1 MFCRGH
7 TFTIK
12 GGDYMNYERT
22 HPWIK
27 YSLDLNR
34 AQPNVFWF
42 KLGEIK
48 SKCVHIA
55 QAPLLPSVAKY
66 IHRVY
71 LAKGVIGTTAIEG
84 NTLTMDDAL
93 QVIDGKDLA
102 LPQSK
107 DYLRLE
113 ITNVIDASN
122 DLLNSVVINQKSLD
136 ISVKQIKHFNA
147 QILKDIELD
156 KDVFPGEIRTHKV
169 VVGNYRP
176 PEAEDCEY
184 LLNKLCDWLKNPDFS
199 LGKGEEIA
207 TGVLRAI
214 VAHLYIAWIHPF
226 GDGNGRT
233 ARLLELAILL
243 SAGVPSAAAHLLSN
257 YYNETRELYYRALEK
272 ASRDKEK
279 GVFYFIEYALVGLT
293 EQLVSQLE
301 DIQKQQMQIVW
312 INFIHKSFSGKKSVV
327 FDRQKL
333 LILDLAELREY
344 KPITKGDIRVV
355 SKRIEQLYREK
366 TDKTIARDLNALKE
380 RKLLTEIEKGTYV
393 MNMKEHLLTMIPPSI
408 QDIPFPL

>member
-1 MFCRGH
+1 
-7 TFTIK
+7 
-12 GGDYMNYERT
+12 MNHEKT

-27 YSLDLNR
+27 FRLDLNH
-34 AQPNVFWF
+34 AQPNVFWL

-55 QAPLLPSVAKY
+55 QAPLLPTVAKY
-66 IHRVY
+66 IHRIY

-84 NTLTMDDAL
+84 NTLTTDDAL

-122 DLLNSVVINQKSLD
+122 DLLNSVVLKQKSLD
-136 ISVKQIKHFNA
+136 ISVDLIKSFNA
-147 QILKDIELD
+147 HILKDID
-156 KDVFPGEIRTHKV
+156 VGKDVIPGEIRTHQV
-169 VVGNYRP
+169 VVGNYKP
-176 PEAEDCEY
+176 PEAGDCEY
-184 LLNKLCDWLKNPDFS
+184 LLNKLCDWLKDSDFS

-207 TGVLRAI
+207 TGVLKAI

-257 YYNETRELYYRALEK
+257 YYNETRERYYRALEN
-272 ASRDKEK
+272 ASRDREK
-279 GVFYFIEYALVGLT
+279 GEFNFIEYALVGLT

-301 DIQKQQMQIVW
+301 DIQQQQMQIVW
-312 INFIHKSFSGKKSVV
+312 INFIHKSFSGKKSIAL
-327 FDRQKL
+327 DRQKL
-333 LILDLAELREY
+333 LILDLAESGKYE
-344 KPITKGDIRVV
+344 PITKGEVRVV

-380 RKLLTEIEKGTYV
+380 MKLLTEKEKGTYV
-393 MNMKEHLLTMIPPSI
+393 MNMREHLLTMIPPSI